1 MLYVCDRCGAWLDP
15 PRVERDEAVCDAC
28 GLRTPFVRVPLYQV
42 TGASGTG
49 KSAVAARL
57 PAQLPDHVALG
68 QDVLWRGADDEA
80 EIVAYRRR
88 WLRLAMNVAQGGRPV
103 VLLGTMLPQH
113 YEPLPE
119 RAFFPAIHYLALT
132 CERAALAARLRAR
145 PGWRG
150 WDDAWLAQMLDFNDW
165 VVANAATTDPP
176 MTLFDTTTATVDAT
190 VAAVAAWVR
199 TPRRLDGPPAGG

>member
-28 GLRTPFVRVPLYQV
+28 GLRTPFVRLPLYQV

-57 PAQLPDHVALG
+57 PARLPDHVALG

-80 EIVAYRRR
+80 EIVTYRRR
-88 WLRLAMNVAQGGRPV
+88 WLRLAMNVPQCGRPV

-132 CERAALAARLRAR
+132 CERAALAARLPAR
-145 PGWRG
+145 PAWRG

-165 VVANAATTDPP
+165 VVATPP
-176 MTLFDTTTATVDAT
+176 LPT
-190 VAAVAAWVR
+190 
-199 TPRRLDGPPAGG
+199 RR